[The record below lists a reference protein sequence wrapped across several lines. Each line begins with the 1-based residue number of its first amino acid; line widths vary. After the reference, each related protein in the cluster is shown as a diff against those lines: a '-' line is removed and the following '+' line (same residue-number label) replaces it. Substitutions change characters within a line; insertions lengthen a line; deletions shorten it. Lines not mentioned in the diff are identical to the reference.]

1 MSHGKIENRKFEAYG
16 KFLQEKSRP
25 PSRGG
30 NTNALHA
37 HVLTIDGEKY
47 SFLSPGSQQ
56 WAFKSDTVSFEFE
69 INDGYKNIIKETF
82 IAISKSGD
90 PVVRG
95 NHGFKRKLRTADP
108 RMPVS
113 RREQLRA
120 DD

>member
-1 MSHGKIENRKFEAYG
+1 MSHGKIENKKFETYG
-16 KFLQEKSRP
+16 KFLREKSRP

-37 HVLTIDGEKY
+37 HVLTIDGETY

-69 INDGYKNIIKETF
+69 INGDYKNIIKETF
-82 IAISKSGD
+82 IATAPSGD
-90 PVVRG
+90 PVIRG
-95 NHGFKRKLRTADP
+95 NHGFKPKLRTADA

-113 RREQLRA
+113 RREQRRA
-120 DD
+120 DG